1 MFKKKL
7 KNQYK
12 SSFPLGARGHIMEN
26 IKKVILNAIPEAVIE
41 DKKILTVT
49 VEPNK
54 LHLLAKI
61 LRDNAAFD
69 FLVKLIGMDWGEKL
83 GVIYMLSC
91 STDLSKEIV
100 LKTGTSDRENPLL
113 YSITDLF
120 ETAHFNEREV
130 YALLGIRFINNPDMR
145 KFFLNADWNGF
156 PLRKDYDANPELNPL
171 SIESKEIV
179 DIAPRIM
186 ETPGGLVEENVNIFE
201 ADDYIINIGPQHPST
216 HGVMHFRT
224 ALDGEIVKK
233 IDVHSGYIHRGIE
246 KLSENL
252 TYPQILHFTDR
263 LDYLSANI
271 NRHALCMC
279 VEKAAEIEVPERAQY
294 IRTIMDELNRIDS
307 HLLAWACQTNDL
319 GATTAFI
326 YGMREREII
335 LHIFEKTCGGRLII
349 NQNVIGGVMFD
360 IYADFQKDVK
370 SFIPYMREKLV
381 EYDRFFTHNVIA
393 LGRMIGVGVL
403 SKEDAISYAVT
414 GPAGRGSG
422 WSCDIRKHQPY
433 SLYSKVDFKE
443 IIRTEGDSYAR
454 YLNRLDEIEESLY
467 IIEQLIDNIPE
478 GDVLTKTKA
487 IIKLPE
493 GEYFQRIE
501 ACRGEFGVYI
511 ESRGEKTPYRMKF
524 RSPSM
529 ALVSAMPL
537 ICMNEKISDFIGIGG
552 SMDYVIPDIDR

>member
-1 MFKKKL
+1 
-7 KNQYK
+7 
-12 SSFPLGARGHIMEN
+12 MEK
-26 IKKVILNAIPEAVIE
+26 IKELILATVPEAVIE
-41 DKKILTVT
+41 QKQKLTVT

-54 LHLLAKI
+54 LHLLAKT
-61 LRDNAAFD
+61 LRDNASLPFD
-69 FLVKLIGMDWGEKL
+69 FLVYLIGMDRGEEL
-83 GVIYMLSC
+83 GVNYLLSS

-100 LKTGTSDRENPLL
+100 LKTSTADRENPLL
-113 YSITDLF
+113 YSISDLF
-120 ETAHFNEREV
+120 ETAQFNEREV
-130 YALLGIRFINNPDMR
+130 FALLGIRFINNPDMR
-145 KFFLNADWNGF
+145 KFFLNGDWVGY
-156 PLRKDYDANPELNPL
+156 PLRKDYDANPELNPVSL
-171 SIESKEIV
+171 ESKEII

-186 ETPGGLVEENVNIFE
+186 ETSEGKLVEENVNIFE
-201 ADDYIINIGPQHPST
+201 NDDYIINIGPQHPST

-246 KLSENL
+246 KLSESL

-271 NRHALCMC
+271 NRHGLCMC

-307 HLLAWACQTNDL
+307 HLLAWACQCNDL
-319 GATTAFI
+319 GAITAFI

-335 LHIFEKTCGGRLII
+335 LDIFEKTCGGRLII
-349 NQNVIGGVMFD
+349 NQNVVGGVMFD

-370 SFIPYMREKLV
+370 AFIPYMREKLV
-381 EYDRFFTHNVIA
+381 EYDHFFSHNVIA
-393 LGRMIGVGVL
+393 LGRMVTIGVMK
-403 SKEDAISYAVT
+403 KEDAINYGVT

-422 WSCDIRKHQPY
+422 WSCDIRKHIPY
-433 SLYSKVDFKE
+433 AMYGKVDFKE

-454 YLNRLDEIEESLY
+454 YMNRLDEIEQSLH
-467 IIEQLIDNIPE
+467 IIEQLIDNIPA
-478 GDVLTKTKA
+478 GD
-487 IIKLPE
+487 IINKPKPIIRLPE
-493 GEYFQRIE
+493 GEYFSRVE
-501 ACRGEFGVYI
+501 ACRGEFGVFI
-511 ESRGEKTPYRMKF
+511 ESRGDKTPFRLKF

-537 ICMNEKISDFIGIGG
+537 ICKNEKISDFIGIGG

>member
-1 MFKKKL
+1 
-7 KNQYK
+7 
-12 SSFPLGARGHIMEN
+12 MEN
-26 IKKVILNAIPEAVIE
+26 IKKLILSILPEAVIE
-41 DKKILTVT
+41 DKTLMTVT

-54 LHLLAKI
+54 LHLLAQT
-61 LRDNAAFD
+61 LRDNAALPFD

-83 GVIYMLSC
+83 GVIYLLSC
-91 STDLSKEIV
+91 SKDLSKEIV
-100 LKTGTSDRENPLL
+100 LKTGTADRENPLL
-113 YSITDLF
+113 YTVTDLY

-145 KFFLNADWNGF
+145 KFFLNADWNGY

-171 SIESKEIV
+171 SLVSKEM
-179 DIAPRIM
+179 DDTAPRIM
-186 ETPGGLVEENVNIFE
+186 ENADGKLVEETVNIFD

-224 ALDGEIVKK
+224 ALDGESVKK

-279 VEKAAEIEVPERAQY
+279 VEKAAQIEVPERAQY

-307 HLLAWACQTNDL
+307 HCLAWACQTNDL

-335 LHIFEKTCGGRLII
+335 LDIFDKTCGGRLII

-360 IYADFQKDVK
+360 IYAEFQKDVK
-370 SFIPYMREKLV
+370 AFIPYMREKLV
-381 EYDRFFTHNVIA
+381 EYDRFFSHNVIA
-393 LGRMIGVGVL
+393 LGRMVGIGKM
-403 SKEDAISYAVT
+403 SIEDAVSYAVT
-414 GPAGRGSG
+414 GPAGRGSN

-433 SLYSKVDFKE
+433 SLYGQVEFKE
-443 IIRTEGDSYAR
+443 VLRTEGDSYAR
-454 YLNRLDEIEESLY
+454 YLNRLDEIEQSLH
-467 IIEQLIDNIPE
+467 IIEQLIDNIPDGE
-478 GDVLTKTKA
+478 VLAKTKA

-529 ALVSAMPL
+529 ALVSIMPL
-537 ICMNEKISDFIGIGG
+537 ICKNEKISDFIGIGG

>member
-1 MFKKKL
+1 
-7 KNQYK
+7 
-12 SSFPLGARGHIMEN
+12 MEN
-26 IKKVILNAIPEAVIE
+26 IKKLILNILPEAVIE
-41 DKKILTVT
+41 DKTILTVT

-54 LHLLAKI
+54 LHLLAQT
-61 LRDNAAFD
+61 LRDNAALPFD

-83 GVIYMLSC
+83 GVIYLLSC
-91 STDLSKEIV
+91 SKDLSKEIV
-100 LKTGTSDRENPLL
+100 LKTGTADRENPLL
-113 YSITDLF
+113 YSITDLY

-145 KFFLNADWNGF
+145 KFFLNADWVGY

-171 SIESKEIV
+171 SLESKEM
-179 DIAPRIM
+179 DDTAPRIM
-186 ETPGGLVEENVNIFE
+186 ETADGKLVEETVNVFE

-224 ALDGEIVKK
+224 ALDGESVKK

-279 VEKAAEIEVPERAQY
+279 VEKAAQIEVPERAQY

-307 HLLAWACQTNDL
+307 HCLAWACQTNDL

-335 LHIFEKTCGGRLII
+335 LDIFDKTCGGRLII

-360 IYADFQKDVK
+360 IYAEFQKDVK
-370 SFIPYMREKLV
+370 AFIPYMREKLV
-381 EYDRFFTHNVIA
+381 EYDRFFSHNVIA
-393 LGRMIGVGVL
+393 LGRMVGIGKMSL
-403 SKEDAISYAVT
+403 EDAVSYAVT
-414 GPAGRGSG
+414 GPAGRGSN

-433 SLYSKVDFKE
+433 SLYGKVEFKE
-443 IIRTEGDSYAR
+443 VLRTEGDSYAR
-454 YLNRLDEIEESLY
+454 YLNRLDEIEQSLH

-478 GDVLTKTKA
+478 GEVLAKTKA

-529 ALVSAMPL
+529 ALVSIMPL
-537 ICMNEKISDFIGIGG
+537 ICKNEKISDFIGIGG

>member
-1 MFKKKL
+1 
-7 KNQYK
+7 
-12 SSFPLGARGHIMEN
+12 MEN
-26 IKKVILNAIPEAVIE
+26 IKKVILSAVSDAVIE
-41 DKKILTVT
+41 DNKILTVT

-54 LHLLAKI
+54 LHLLAKT
-61 LRDNAAFD
+61 LRDNAAMPFD

-83 GVIYMLSC
+83 GVIYLLS
-91 STDLSKEIV
+91 SSKDVSKEIV
-100 LKTGTSDRENPLL
+100 LKTGTTDKENPLL
-113 YSITDLF
+113 YSVTDLF

-145 KFFLNADWNGF
+145 RFLLNDDWVGF
-156 PLRKDYDANPELNPL
+156 PLRKDYDTNPELNAF
-171 SIESKEIV
+171 STESKEIV

-186 ETPGGLVEENVNIFE
+186 ETPEGLVEDTVNIFE
-201 ADDYIINIGPQHPST
+201 KDDYIINIGPQHPST

-233 IDVHSGYIHRGIE
+233 IDIHSGYIHRGIE
-246 KLSENL
+246 KLCESL

-271 NRHALCMC
+271 NRHGLCMC
-279 VEKAAEIEVPERAQY
+279 VEKAAQIEVPERAQY

-319 GATTAFI
+319 GAITAFI

-335 LHIFEKTCGGRLII
+335 LDIFEKTCGGRLII

-370 SFIPYMREKLV
+370 AFIPYMREKLV
-381 EYDRFFTHNVIA
+381 EYDRFFSHNVIA
-393 LGRMIGVGVL
+393 LGRMVKIGLL

-414 GPAGRGSG
+414 GPTGRGSG
-422 WSCDIRKHQPY
+422 WSCDLRKHQPY
-433 SLYSKVDFKE
+433 AMYDKVDFKE
-443 IIRTEGDSYAR
+443 VIRTEGDSYAR
-454 YLNRLDEIEESLY
+454 YLNRLDEIEGSLH

-478 GDVLTKTKA
+478 GDIIAKTKA
-487 IIKLPE
+487 IIKLPV
-493 GEYFQRIE
+493 GEYFQRVE

-511 ESRGEKTPYRMKF
+511 ESRGEKNPYRLKF

-529 ALVSAMPL
+529 ALVSVMPL
-537 ICMNEKISDFIGIGG
+537 ICKNEKISDFIGIGG

>member
-1 MFKKKL
+1 
-7 KNQYK
+7 
-12 SSFPLGARGHIMEN
+12 MEK
-26 IKKVILNAIPEAVIE
+26 IKELIIKTVADAVIE
-41 DKKILTVT
+41 QKQKLTVT
-49 VEPNK
+49 VAKEK
-54 LHLLAKI
+54 LHLLAKT
-61 LRDNAAFD
+61 LRDYSELPFD
-69 FLVKLIGMDWGEKL
+69 TLVFLTGVDRGEEL
-83 GVIYMLSC
+83 GVNYLLC
-91 STDLSKEIV
+91 SSKDVSKEVV
-100 LKTGTSDRENPLL
+100 LKTGTADRENPLL
-113 YSITDLF
+113 YSVTDLY

-145 KFFLNADWNGF
+145 KFFLNADWNGY
-156 PLRKDYDANPELNPL
+156 PLRKDYDPNPELNPL
-171 SIESKEIV
+171 SLESKEIV
-179 DIAPRIM
+179 DKAPRIM
-186 ETPGGLVEENVNIFE
+186 EVDGKLVEEVVDVFE
-201 ADDYIINIGPQHPST
+201 EDSYIINIGPQHPST

-246 KLSENL
+246 KLSEAL

-271 NRHALCMC
+271 NRHGLCMC

-307 HLLAWACQTNDL
+307 HCLAWACQTNDL

-335 LHIFEKTCGGRLII
+335 LDIFDKTCGGRLII
-349 NQNVIGGVMFD
+349 NQNVVGGVMFD
-360 IYADFQKDVK
+360 IYNEFQKDVK
-370 SFIPYMREKLV
+370 AFIVYMRDKLKQ
-381 EYDRFFTHNVIA
+381 YDRFFSHNVIA
-393 LGRMIGVGVL
+393 LGRMVNIGNL
-403 SKEDAISYAVT
+403 SIEDAVSYAVT

-422 WSCDIRKHQPY
+422 WSCDIRKHIPY
-433 SLYSKVDFKE
+433 ALYDKVEFKE

-454 YLNRLDEIEESLY
+454 YLNRLDEIEESLH

-478 GDVLTKTKA
+478 GDICAKTKA

-493 GEYFQRIE
+493 GEYYSRVE
-501 ACRGEFGVYI
+501 ACRGEFGVFI
-511 ESRGEKTPYRMKF
+511 ESRGEKFPYRLKF

-537 ICMNEKISDFIGIGG
+537 ICKNEKISDFIGIGG

>member
-1 MFKKKL
+1 
-7 KNQYK
+7 
-12 SSFPLGARGHIMEN
+12 MEN
-26 IKKVILNAIPEAVIE
+26 IKKVILNTVPEALIE

-54 LHLLAKI
+54 LHQLAKT
-61 LRDNAAFD
+61 LRDNSTLPFD
-69 FLVKLIGMDWGEKL
+69 MLVKLIGMDWGEKL
-83 GVIYMLSC
+83 GVIYLLSS
-91 STDLSKEIV
+91 STDLSKELV
-100 LKTGTSDRENPLL
+100 LKTGTTDRENPLL
-113 YSITDLF
+113 YTVTDLF

-145 KFFLNADWNGF
+145 KFFLNSDWVGY
-156 PLRKDYDANPELNPL
+156 PLRKDYDANPELNKL
-171 SIESKEIV
+171 SLESKKII

-186 ETPGGLVEENVNIFE
+186 EVDGKLVEETVDIFGK
-201 ADDYIINIGPQHPST
+201 DDYIINIGPQHPST

-224 ALDGEIVKK
+224 SLDGEIVRK

-360 IYADFQKDVK
+360 IYDDFQKDVK

-381 EYDRFFTHNVIA
+381 EYDRFFSHNVIA
-393 LGRMIGVGVL
+393 LGRMIGIGVM

-433 SLYSKVDFKE
+433 SMYSKVDFKE

-454 YLNRLDEIEESLY
+454 YMNRLDEIEESLH

-478 GDVLTKTKA
+478 GEVLTKTKA
-487 IIKLPE
+487 IIKLPV

-511 ESRGEKTPYRMKF
+511 ESRGDKTPFRMKF

-537 ICMNEKISDFIGIGG
+537 ICKNEKISDFIGIGG

>member
-1 MFKKKL
+1 
-7 KNQYK
+7 
-12 SSFPLGARGHIMEN
+12 MEN
-26 IKKVILNAIPEAVIE
+26 IKKVILNTVPEAVIE

-54 LHLLAKI
+54 LHQLAKA
-61 LRDNAAFD
+61 LRDNTALPFD
-69 FLVKLIGMDWGEKL
+69 MLVKLIGMDWGEKL
-83 GVIYMLSC
+83 GVIYLLAS

-100 LKTGTSDRENPLL
+100 LKTGTADRENPLL
-113 YSITDLF
+113 YTVTDLF

-145 KFFLNADWNGF
+145 KFFLNSDWVGY
-156 PLRKDYDANPELNPL
+156 PLRKDYDANPELNKL
-171 SIESKEIV
+171 TLESKEIV

-186 ETPGGLVEENVNIFE
+186 EIDGKLVEENVNIFAE
-201 ADDYIINIGPQHPST
+201 DDYIINIGPQHPST

-381 EYDRFFTHNVIA
+381 EYDRFFSHNVIA
-393 LGRMIGVGVL
+393 LGRMVGIGVM

-422 WSCDIRKHQPY
+422 WSCDIRKYQPY
-433 SLYSKVDFKE
+433 SMYSKVDFKE
-443 IIRTEGDSYAR
+443 VIRTEGDSYAR
-454 YLNRLDEIEESLY
+454 YMNRLDEIEESLH

-478 GDVLTKTKA
+478 GEILAKTKA

-511 ESRGEKTPYRMKF
+511 ESRGDKTPYRMKF

-537 ICMNEKISDFIGIGG
+537 ICKNEKISDFIGIGG

>member
-1 MFKKKL
+1 
-7 KNQYK
+7 
-12 SSFPLGARGHIMEN
+12 MEN
-26 IKKVILNAIPEAVIE
+26 IKKVILNTVPEAVIE

-54 LHLLAKI
+54 LHQLAKA
-61 LRDNAAFD
+61 LRDNTALPFD
-69 FLVKLIGMDWGEKL
+69 MLVKLIGMDWGEKL
-83 GVIYMLSC
+83 GVIYLLAS

-100 LKTGTSDRENPLL
+100 LKTGTADRENPLL
-113 YSITDLF
+113 YTVTDLF

-145 KFFLNADWNGF
+145 KFFLNSDWVGY
-156 PLRKDYDANPELNPL
+156 PLRKDYDANPELNKL
-171 SIESKEIV
+171 TLESKEIV

-186 ETPGGLVEENVNIFE
+186 EVDGKLVEETVNIFAE
-201 ADDYIINIGPQHPST
+201 DDYIINIGPQHPST

-224 ALDGEIVKK
+224 SLDGEIVRK

-271 NRHALCMC
+271 NRHALCLC

-381 EYDRFFTHNVIA
+381 EYDRFFSHNVIA
-393 LGRMIGVGVL
+393 LGRMVGIGVM

-433 SLYSKVDFKE
+433 SMYSKVDFKE
-443 IIRTEGDSYAR
+443 VIRTEGDSYAR
-454 YLNRLDEIEESLY
+454 YMNRLDEIEESLH

-478 GDVLTKTKA
+478 GEVLAKTKA

-511 ESRGEKTPYRMKF
+511 ESRGDKTPYRMKF

-537 ICMNEKISDFIGIGG
+537 ICKNEKISDFIGIGG

>member
-1 MFKKKL
+1 
-7 KNQYK
+7 
-12 SSFPLGARGHIMEN
+12 MEN
-26 IKKVILNAIPEAVIE
+26 IKKLILNILPEAVIE
-41 DKKILTVT
+41 DKTILTVT

-54 LHLLAKI
+54 LHLLAQT
-61 LRDNAAFD
+61 LRDNAALPFD

-83 GVIYMLSC
+83 GVIYLLSC
-91 STDLSKEIV
+91 SKDLSKEIV
-100 LKTGTSDRENPLL
+100 LKTGTADRVNPLL
-113 YSITDLF
+113 YSITDLY

-145 KFFLNADWNGF
+145 KFFLNADWVGY

-171 SIESKEIV
+171 SLVSKEM
-179 DIAPRIM
+179 DDTAPRIM
-186 ETPGGLVEENVNIFE
+186 KTADGKLVEETVNIFD

-224 ALDGEIVKK
+224 ALDGESVKK

-279 VEKAAEIEVPERAQY
+279 VEKAAQIEVPERAQY

-307 HLLAWACQTNDL
+307 HCLAWACQTNDL

-335 LHIFEKTCGGRLII
+335 LDIFDKTCGGRLII

-360 IYADFQKDVK
+360 IYAEFQKDVK
-370 SFIPYMREKLV
+370 AFIPYMREKLV
-381 EYDRFFTHNVIA
+381 EYDRFFSHNVIA
-393 LGRMIGVGVL
+393 LGRMVGIGKM
-403 SKEDAISYAVT
+403 SKENAINYAVT
-414 GPAGRGSG
+414 GPAGRGSN

-433 SLYSKVDFKE
+433 SLYGKVEFKE
-443 IIRTEGDSYAR
+443 VLRTEGDSYAR
-454 YLNRLDEIEESLY
+454 YLNRLDEIEQSLH
-467 IIEQLIDNIPE
+467 IIEQLIDNIPAGE
-478 GDVLTKTKA
+478 VLAKTKA

-529 ALVSAMPL
+529 ALVSIMPL
-537 ICMNEKISDFIGIGG
+537 ICKNEKISDFIGIGG